1 MDKESHADRKRQGWQ
16 GNKILIKTDIKCRA
30 NGRRK
35 MENTFETIW
44 QLLNPQGEF
53 KRRRGACER
62 LWQGYEAAR
71 QETIYK
77 KIAGKLQRGEFV
89 HHNPYFAI
97 EDNAMES
104 MPQREILSFN
114 DYYAK
119 YGTTEERDGWKMANP
134 TGNKVIYVKQ
144 N

>member
-1 MDKESHADRKRQGWQ
+1 
-16 GNKILIKTDIKCRA
+16 
-30 NGRRK
+30 
-35 MENTFETIW
+35 MEYTFEAMW
-44 QLLNPQGEF
+44 ALLSPQGEF

-89 HHNPYFAI
+89 HQNPYFAI
-97 EDNAMES
+97 EDNAIEP

-119 YGTTEERDGWKMANP
+119 YGTTEERDGWKMENP